1 MLIEVLQK
9 IITYRFDSYQAT
21 FLFIFLNMLSR
32 RLITNSSRV
41 LMRSSINKTLANQ
54 INSSYYYNS
63 QILIP
68 QRQFSG
74 MFTGMFE
81 KLNKAYDV
89 FKNGCIIVCY

>member
-1 MLIEVLQK
+1 MFVGVLEEK
-9 IITYRFDSYQAT
+9 IICRFDSHQAT

-41 LMRSSINKTLANQ
+41 LMRSSINKTLTNQ
-54 INSSYYYNS
+54 INSSYYFNS
-63 QILIP
+63 QIFIP

-89 FKNGCIIVCY
+89 FKNGCIILSN